1 MQCESAG
8 IGRQARLRCVWQ
20 QSCEFKSH
28 LSHQR
33 NHVKKFR
40 KKLLDVV
47 FFLFCYQKIAV
58 SKCAPVPWVLFG
70 CYGLKNSRFDEKPA
84 PNPERVCAVFGR
96 RVSNLDTAILERCA
110 AETRHA
116 RFAVCFL
123 AARRSPTPS
132 LARALASS
140 NVCA

>member
-1 MQCESAG
+1 MFIYS
-8 IGRQARLRCVWQ
+8 VV
-20 QSCEFKSH
+20 KT
-28 LSHQR
+28 QR

-40 KKLLDVV
+40 KKLLNVV
-47 FFLFCYQKIAV
+47 FLF
-58 SKCAPVPWVLFG
+58 PWVLFG

-84 PNPERVCAVFGR
+84 PNPERVFAVFGR